1 MRFATVFAGLLMTSA
16 ATAETATIIAPVFA
30 QLVTAPLPEGFV
42 PAYEDGNATGYLNE
56 AVLKGETLENWS
68 QMITLTGAKG
78 MAIGDAPTTA
88 LGFAEFVAE
97 SYFQACPN
105 SIEAET
111 LDAPAV
117 PGAREVFAGY
127 LSCGTLGDRDMSES
141 MVFLVLVGAEDIYSL
156 QWAERG
162 AASATFIAFQD
173 EVWLDRLA
181 QLHSRAKLCDIV
193 AGEEPPYPSCTD

>member
-1 MRFATVFAGLLMTSA
+1 MRALTLVAALLA
-16 ATAETATIIAPVFA
+16 ASPALSENATIIAPVFA
-30 QLVTAPLPEGFV
+30 QLVTAPLPDGFV
-42 PAYEDGNATGYLNE
+42 PAYEDANATGYINE
-56 AVLKGETLENWS
+56 AVLAGETVKNWS

-78 MAIGDAPTTA
+78 MAIGDEPTDA
-88 LGFAEFVAE
+88 QAFAEFLAE

-111 LDAPAV
+111 LDAPKI

-127 LSCGTLGDRDMSES
+127 ISCGTSGGTDMSES
-141 MVFLVLVGAEDIYSL
+141 MVFLVLVGREDIYTL

-162 AASATFIAFQD
+162 AASATFIPFSA

-181 QLHSRAKLCDIV
+181 HLQSAAKVCDRI
-193 AGEEPPYPSCTD
+193 AGEAPPYPSCTD